1 MPSADTA
8 LTVAFILFAGFLL
21 QSTIGFGSALVT
33 MPLLGA
39 LLGVR
44 TATAI
49 VGILS
54 VVSSLI
60 ITLVDRRHIDLRQ
73 SWRLTV
79 ASFLGVPIGLLLLRM
94 VPEGLILK
102 GLGIVLIAYGL
113 FSLLSSRLRLGL
125 RLADQRDYRW
135 LAWPM
140 GFAAGVLGG
149 AYNTNGPPLVVFGVL
164 NRWPPQQFRATLQS
178 IFFTSGIIIAFGQW
192 AAGLWTT
199 QALTLAALAA
209 PALPFAILL
218 GRWLNQRIPQAVFTQ
233 VLYVFLIVL
242 GTRLLFS

>member
-1 MPSADTA
+1 MPPTNIVISVA
-8 LTVAFILFAGFLL
+8 LIVFASLLL
-21 QSTIGFGSALVT
+21 QSTIGFGSALVA
-33 MPLLGA
+33 MPLLSG
-39 LLGVR
+39 LLGVH

-60 ITLVDRRHIDLRQ
+60 ITIVDRRHIDLRQ
-73 SWRLTV
+73 SWRLML
-79 ASFLGVPIGLLLLRM
+79 ASFVGIPVGLFLLQT
-94 VPEGLILK
+94 VPEGIILK
-102 GLGIVLIAYGL
+102 ALGAVLIGYGV
-113 FSLLSSRLRLGL
+113 FSLLSARMRLND
-125 RLADQRDYRW
+125 ARDYGW

-178 IFFTSGIIIAFGQW
+178 VFFTSGIVIALGQW
-192 AAGLWTT
+192 AAGLWTP

-209 PALPFAILL
+209 PLLPIAILL
-218 GRWLNQRIPQAVFTQ
+218 GRWLNARIPQALFTQ
-233 VLYVFLIVL
+233 LTYVLLIVL
-242 GTRLLFS
+242 GARLLIA

>member
-1 MPSADTA
+1 MPSAEVA
-8 LTVAFILFAGFLL
+8 LTVAAILFAGFLL

-60 ITLVDRRHIDLRQ
+60 ITLVDRRHINLRQ
-73 SWRLTV
+73 SWQLTV
-79 ASFLGVPIGLLLLRM
+79 ASFIGVPVGLLLLQT
-94 VPEGLILK
+94 VPNAIILK
-102 GLGIVLIAYGL
+102 GLGAVLIAYGL
-113 FSLLSSRLRLGL
+113 FSLLSARLRLG
-125 RLADQRDYRW
+125 DQRDYRW

-199 QALTLAALAA
+199 QALTLAALAV

-218 GRWLNQRIPQAVFTQ
+218 GRWLNQRIPQAVFTR

-242 GTRLLFS
+242 GARLLFS

>member
-1 MPSADTA
+1 MPSADIA
-8 LTVAFILFAGFLL
+8 LTVAAILFAGFLL
-21 QSTIGFGSALVT
+21 QSTIGFGSALVV

-60 ITLVDRRHIDLRQ
+60 ITLVDRRHINLRR
-73 SWRLTV
+73 SWQLTV
-79 ASFLGVPIGLLLLRM
+79 ASFIGVPVGLLVLQT
-94 VPEGLILK
+94 VPNGIILK
-102 GLGIVLIAYGL
+102 GLGAVLITYGA
-113 FSLLSSRLRLGL
+113 FSLLSARMRLDDR
-125 RLADQRDYRW
+125 RDYGW
-135 LAWPM
+135 LAWPL
-140 GFAAGVLGG
+140 GFVSGVLGS

-199 QALTLAALAA
+199 QALTLAALSA

-218 GRWLNQRIPQAVFTQ
+218 GRWLNARIPQAVFTQ

-242 GTRLLFS
+242 GMRLLFS